1 MIKAMISLIIIQL
14 YVTNTVCNESNES
27 ELLEEIQCPG
37 NICGE
42 KCCTEPGYICCNNN
56 LFCAREVKYCIDYE
70 VQPTMFV
77 MFNESNSFINLTMRK
92 RFALHFSYIISYV
105 IQWMK
110 LYQAQI

>member
-1 MIKAMISLIIIQL
+1 MIKAMITLIIIQL

-56 LFCAREVKYCIDYE
+56 LFCAREIKYCVDYE
-70 VQPTMFV
+70 AQPTMFV
-77 MFNESNSFINLTMRK
+77 MSNGITSFINHKTIQTCCVILLLDYFISHTM
-92 RFALHFSYIISYV
+92 V
-105 IQWMK
+105 
-110 LYQAQI
+110 

>member
-1 MIKAMISLIIIQL
+1 MNKEIICMIIIQL

-27 ELLEEIQCPG
+27 ELLKEIPCPG

-56 LFCAREVKYCIDYE
+56 LFCAREVKHCVNYE

-77 MFNESNSFINLTMRK
+77 MSK
-92 RFALHFSYIISYV
+92 V
-105 IQWMK
+105 
-110 LYQAQI
+110 QIKHGNFT